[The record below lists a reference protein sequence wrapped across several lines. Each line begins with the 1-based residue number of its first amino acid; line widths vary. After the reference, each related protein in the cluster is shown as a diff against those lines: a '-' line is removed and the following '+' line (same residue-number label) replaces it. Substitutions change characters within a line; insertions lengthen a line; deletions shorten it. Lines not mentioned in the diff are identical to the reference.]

1 MRTMLKGK
9 IHRATVTEANVN
21 YEGSVTV
28 DPLLMEAAGILPFE
42 QVHVLDIDNGARLMT
57 YAIDGEPGSGV
68 ICLNGAAALLV
79 EKGDLVIILA
89 YDQLTEAEVRE
100 HKPRL
105 VYVNDRNEIT
115 RVARD
120 ILVGV
125 H

>member
-42 QVHVLDIDNGARLMT
+42 QVHVLDIDNGSRLMT